1 MWCGVTWLFSVAFG
15 DSLWWTIGR
24 TPAIATEDARMPRFF
39 IKTPVSIEREQFAMG
54 LATLAESIA
63 AFAGSGGSEVP
74 SLQQ

>member
-1 MWCGVTWLFSVAFG
+1 MGTSG
-15 DSLWWTIGR
+15 T
-24 TPAIATEDARMPRFF
+24 IATEDARTPRFF

-74 SLQQ
+74 SLK